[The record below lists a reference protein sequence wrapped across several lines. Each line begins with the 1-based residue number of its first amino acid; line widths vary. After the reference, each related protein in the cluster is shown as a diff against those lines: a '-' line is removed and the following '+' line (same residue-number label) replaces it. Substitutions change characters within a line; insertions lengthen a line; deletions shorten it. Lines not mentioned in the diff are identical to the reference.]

1 MAMSH
6 PKIIKHKKLIACI
19 FAQYTLTKCRM
30 SCKAWRLTK
39 RPWICEKSAISWMDI
54 VKGIGVK
61 SGTGH
66 RHSIWE
72 DNNIGNG

>member
-1 MAMSH
+1 MKGVYRRH
-6 PKIIKHKKLIACI
+6 NFGGFGP
-19 FAQYTLTKCRM
+19 T
-30 SCKAWRLTK
+30 W
-39 RPWICEKSAISWMDI
+39 PWICEKSAISWMDI